1 MRKFSACA
9 WARVQSRL
17 SAAAAAAVLFSSC
30 LREVGI
36 LSSLKTRLLIGLVI
50 FLRIMGSGTMESQH
64 GERSIGGSWRRTQLR
79 RRIERSA
86 RLQFVSERIA
96 SNTAKP

>member
-17 SAAAAAAVLFSSC
+17 SAAAAAAELFSNC

-50 FLRIMGSGTMESQH
+50 FFTNY
-64 GERSIGGSWRRTQLR
+64 GERDDGKSTWRKVDR
-79 RRIERSA
+79 RVMAQNATAKTDCIERSA
-86 RLQFVSERIA
+86 RSQFVSERMA
-96 SNTAKP
+96 S